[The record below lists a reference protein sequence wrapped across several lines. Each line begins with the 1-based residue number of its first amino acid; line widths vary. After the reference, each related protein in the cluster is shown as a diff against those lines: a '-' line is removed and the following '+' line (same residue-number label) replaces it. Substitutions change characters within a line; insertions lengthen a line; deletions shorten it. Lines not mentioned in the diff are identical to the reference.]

1 MSKPGGTS
9 LVAGIDEAGLGPL
22 LGPLVIGYA
31 VLRQPELD
39 TNPWRELSRFVSRKP
54 ASDKNRLIVADS
66 KVVFSRN
73 PRGRSRLERT
83 ALTFQSLT
91 RPGRRPADKALDF
104 LMGPFAPD
112 PAALGGVPWYRAL
125 GDTELPL
132 YNEAGSIE
140 LRAERLHRAM
150 NNAGLELVSCGVRF
164 VPAGELNASYDK
176 THSKGRTLWDMTAP
190 LLQHFWSEFG
200 NEDLFVAVDR
210 HGGRAHYESL
220 LASAI
225 PDAVTDPIRESEGV
239 SEYSLGARSVPGSGH
254 RQRGMRIVFAEKA
267 EDQWF
272 PVALASCFAKYAR
285 ELVMGAFNEFFS
297 ELQPGLKPT
306 AGYTTDGRRWLEDA
320 RSAVARARIPERV
333 LVRQR

>member
-1 MSKPGGTS
+1 MSRPGGTT

-22 LGPLVIGYA
+22 LGPLCIGFA
-31 VLRQPELD
+31 VVRQPARD
-39 TNPWRELSRFVSRKP
+39 TDPWRELARCVSRKP

-83 ALTFQSLT
+83 ALAFQSLT
-91 RPGRRPADKALDF
+91 RPGRHPAATGLDF

-112 PAALGGVPWYRAL
+112 PAKLVRLPWYRSL
-125 GDTELPL
+125 SDTKLPL

-150 NNAGLELVSCGVRF
+150 TAAGLELVSCGVRF
-164 VPAGELNASYDK
+164 VPAAELNASYEE
-176 THSKGRTLWDMTAP
+176 TGSKGRTLWDKTAP
-190 LLQHFWSEFG
+190 LLQHFWDEHG
-200 NEDLFVAVDR
+200 NDDLFVAVDR
-210 HGGRAHYESL
+210 HGARAHYESL

-239 SEYSLGARSVPGSGH
+239 SEYSLGARSVPGAE
-254 RQRGMRIVFAEKA
+254 RRRRAMRIVFAERA

-272 PVALASCFAKYAR
+272 PVALASCLAKYAR

-320 RSAVARARIPERV
+320 RPAVARAKIPERV
-333 LVRQR
+333 LVRRR